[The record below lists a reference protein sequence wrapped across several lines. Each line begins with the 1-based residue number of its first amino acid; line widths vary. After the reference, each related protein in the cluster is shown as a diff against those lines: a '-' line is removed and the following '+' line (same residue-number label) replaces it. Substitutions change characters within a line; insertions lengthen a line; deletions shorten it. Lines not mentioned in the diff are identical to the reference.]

1 MNYDQSITLK
11 STDLCRIFKRKCMP
25 MQQLKELQF
34 DQIFQNPIYERYAI
48 KLKGSCCI
56 TGDKWGKKKIPKYE
70 WSAGKQI

>member
-1 MNYDQSITLK
+1 
-11 STDLCRIFKRKCMP
+11 MP
-25 MQQLKELQF
+25 MQQLKEFQF